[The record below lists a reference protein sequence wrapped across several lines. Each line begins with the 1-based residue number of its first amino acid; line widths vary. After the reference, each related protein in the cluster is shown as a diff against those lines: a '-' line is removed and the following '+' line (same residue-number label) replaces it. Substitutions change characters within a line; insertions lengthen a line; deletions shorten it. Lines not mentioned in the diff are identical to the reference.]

1 MFLGAKEDLYPS
13 CECQSWKRNLLPCKH
28 LIAIF
33 ENFEEF
39 DWHSLPIKYTTS
51 PYFNLDNNVI
61 NTVRIKVNDTAD
73 DGSYPVGND
82 QPIMIDL
89 PTKKYPKR
97 TKASSCREVLNQI
110 KSLTYLVNDM
120 DVLDALEEKLK
131 TALDYLQLNSP
142 QEEGLFIESANIKS
156 RVKLS
161 KISVDL
167 PKPKKL
173 KSNLTGRLGIAVEKK
188 RVSVAFTLPTV
199 SDVSKHAVVEEE
211 IAPVDY
217 ASYDIQMHDGLKEW
231 SEQEKVEERKERTNK
246 ETTKT
251 KRPLKEDDEEEVV
264 ITGTVEAHGVIKKR
278 RKLDL
283 SKEEKD
289 AIIGKEMLSDESI
302 NIAQN
307 LLKQQ
312 FPNLNGLVDT
322 SVGKCQEFDIIP
334 AKQRYVQILHAGS
347 LHWVCVASVKENE
360 NNQSH
365 QIYDSLVSNK
375 IKLDV
380 IEQIA
385 DYSFCSKEELLLEIM
400 PVQQQKNG
408 VDCGLFAIAFAT
420 SLAFH
425 EDPSVTSYDVERL
438 RPHLVKCLEEGKLT
452 MFPKLAEGKRV
463 IRCRQQMNAV
473 ELFCSCRKPWRK
485 NNDPD
490 FDMVQCSQCSEWYHK
505 LCERIPESC
514 V

>member
-1 MFLGAKEDLYPS
+1 
-13 CECQSWKRNLLPCKH
+13 
-28 LIAIF
+28 
-33 ENFEEF
+33 
-39 DWHSLPIKYTTS
+39 
-51 PYFNLDNNVI
+51 
-61 NTVRIKVNDTAD
+61 
-73 DGSYPVGND
+73 
-82 QPIMIDL
+82 
-89 PTKKYPKR
+89 
-97 TKASSCREVLNQI
+97 
-110 KSLTYLVNDM
+110 M

-131 TALDYLQLNSP
+131 TALDYLLLNSP

-188 RVSVAFTLPTV
+188 RVSVAFTLPKV

-217 ASYDIQMHDGLKEW
+217 ANYVIQMHDDLKEW
-231 SEQEKVEERKERTNK
+231 SKQERVEERKERTNK

-251 KRPLKEDDEEEVV
+251 KRPLKEDNEAEVV
-264 ITGTVEAHGVIKKR
+264 ITGTVEAHGIIRKR
-278 RKLDL
+278 RKLNF

-347 LHWVCVASVKENE
+347 LHWICV
-360 NNQSH
+360 
-365 QIYDSLVSNK
+365 L
-375 IKLDV
+375 
-380 IEQIA
+380 
-385 DYSFCSKEELLLEIM
+385 
-400 PVQQQKNG
+400 
-408 VDCGLFAIAFAT
+408 
-420 SLAFH
+420 
-425 EDPSVTSYDVERL
+425 
-438 RPHLVKCLEEGKLT
+438 KC
-452 MFPKLAEGKRV
+452 
-463 IRCRQQMNAV
+463 
-473 ELFCSCRKPWRK
+473 
-485 NNDPD
+485 
-490 FDMVQCSQCSEWYHK
+490 
-505 LCERIPESC
+505 
-514 V
+514 